1 MDYWGIIVL
10 ITSFIILLTLG
21 VPIAF
26 SIGISGI
33 LTMLVSIDALPAFT
47 TFAHRMATGLD
58 SFALLAI
65 PFFIL
70 AGNIMNSGG
79 IAMRLINFARALVG
93 SIPGGLAFVNIF
105 ANMLFGA
112 ISGSAAASASAIGSI
127 MDPEMRKEGYDPHF
141 SAAVNITSAT
151 TGLSIP
157 PSNILIVYSL
167 ASGGASIAALFIA
180 GYIPGILTGVALMLT
195 AMSMLIYKNKGIKGV
210 SVTLVKIFIFSLL
223 TVLAVL
229 GISYLSESY
238 PPQALHAVWF
248 ILGLLFTA
256 LLVYRTVKHW
266 DRALYGMKTFLDAL
280 PSLLLL
286 IIVVGGIIAGY
297 FTATEASAVAV
308 LYSLILA
315 LIYREMKVKDLPDV
329 ILRSVKTTAIVLLLV
344 GTSIGLSWIM
354 AYENI
359 PQNVSAGLLSIS
371 KSPFV
376 ILLIIN
382 LILLF
387 VGVFMDMTPA
397 VLIFTPIFLPVVQNQ
412 LGLDPIHFGII
423 MVLNLSVGLCTPPVG
438 SVLFIGCSV
447 ADVKIEKVIKPLL
460 PMFIAMVV
468 VLLLVTYIPDI
479 SLWLP
484 RLFGLMK

>member
-1 MDYWGIIVL
+1 M
-10 ITSFIILLTLG
+10 G

-33 LTMLVSIDALPAFT
+33 LTMLVSIDSLPALT
-47 TFAHRMATGLD
+47 TFAQRMATGLD

-79 IAMRLINFARALVG
+79 IAYRLINFAKVLVG
-93 SIPGGLAFVNIF
+93 SLTGGLAYVNVI

-112 ISGSAAASASAIGSI
+112 ISGSAAAAASAIGSI
-127 MDPEMRKEGYDPHF
+127 MGPEMKKENYDDNF
-141 SAAVNITSAT
+141 SAAVNISSAT

-157 PSNILIVYSL
+157 PSNVLIVYSL
-167 ASGGASIAALFIA
+167 ASGGASITALFLA
-180 GYIPGILTGVALMLT
+180 GYIPGILTGLAIMIT
-195 AMSMLIYKNKGIKGV
+195 AMSI
-210 SVTLVKIFIFSLL
+210 LVLKKE
-223 TVLAVL
+223 
-229 GISYLSESY
+229 G
-238 PPQALHAVWF
+238 
-248 ILGLLFTA
+248 ILGLVKA
-256 LLVYRTVKHW
+256 LLKLSIIGALIFTFIYGLIYAHGNFSSGVYTTIWMVSLAAFIAYAIYKTVTNKEKA
-266 DRALYGMKTFLDAL
+266 RAGFKIFFDAI
-280 PSLLLL
+280 PSLFLLV
-286 IIVVGGIIAGY
+286 IVIGGIVGGF

-308 LYSLILA
+308 LYALVLA
-315 LIYREMKVKDLPDV
+315 MIYKEVKVADLPDI
-329 ILRSVKTTAIVLLLV
+329 ILRSVKTTGIVMLLV
-344 GTSIGLSWIM
+344 ATCMGLSWIM

-359 PQNVSAGLLSIS
+359 PQNVSDGLLNIS
-371 KSPFV
+371 DNPYV

-397 VLIFTPIFLPVVQNQ
+397 VLIFTPIFLPIVQSQ
-412 LGLDPIHFGII
+412 LGLSPVHFGII

-447 ADVKIEKVIKPLL
+447 AKVRIETVIKPLL
-460 PMFIAMVV
+460 PMFLAMIAILM
-468 VLLLVTYIPDI
+468 LVTYIPKI

-484 RLFGLMK
+484 GLFDF